1 MGFSKEYPYLL
12 VTITKK
18 YKIFHYLLRYIT
30 INFSNISLYI
40 NRYNATQRARV
51 GILKK
56 IVFVFL
62 ILGAT
67 NHISAETITLFAA
80 SDLRFALDEAK
91 ELFLRT
97 NPNNKIETIY
107 GSSGKGMQ
115 QIQNGA
121 PYHLYFSA
129 NEDFVEKL
137 YKKGFVIEPS
147 KLYAVGR
154 VVLWSKN
161 KNFNPKNGFEN
172 LKEPWVKKIAIANPS
187 HAPYGEKA
195 KEALENFGVY
205 EDIKSKLVLGEN
217 ISQTAQFIESQAAD
231 IGVIALSLAL
241 APTISK
247 GKTPAYYLIDSKIHK
262 PLLQGYSITKYAKES
277 LLARDFY
284 DFIGSSEAKEI
295 LKKYGFEVK

>member
-1 MGFSKEYPYLL
+1 LKSYA
-12 VTITKK
+12 V
-18 YKIFHYLLRYIT
+18 
-30 INFSNISLYI
+30 
-40 NRYNATQRARV
+40 A
-51 GILKK
+51 ILKK
-56 IVFVFL
+56 SVLMLFT
-62 ILGAT
+62 LGT
-67 NHISAETITLFAA
+67 LQSVYAEAITIFGA

-91 ELFLRT
+91 ELFLKDRK
-97 NPNNKIETIY
+97 NDKIETIY

-121 PYHLYFSA
+121 PYHLFFSA
-129 NEDFVEKL
+129 NEDYVEKL
-137 YKKGFVIEPS
+137 YKSKDVTEPS

-195 KEALENFGVY
+195 KEAMQSIGIY
-205 EDIKSKLVLGEN
+205 EEIKSKLVLGEN
-217 ISQTAQFIESQAAD
+217 ISHTAQFIESGAAD

-241 APTISK
+241 SPAIANSK
-247 GKTPAYYLIDSKIHK
+247 NPDYYLIDETLHK

-277 LLARDFY
+277 TLAREFY
-284 DFIGSSEAKEI
+284 NFIDSSKAKGI
-295 LKKYGFEVK
+295 LKKYGFEAR

>member
-1 MGFSKEYPYLL
+1 M
-12 VTITKK
+12 
-18 YKIFHYLLRYIT
+18 
-30 INFSNISLYI
+30 
-40 NRYNATQRARV
+40 RV
-51 GILKK
+51 KK
-56 IVFVFL
+56 IAALLLSLCF
-62 ILGAT
+62 T
-67 NHISAETITLFAA
+67 NTLYADTITLFAA

-91 ELFLRT
+91 EVFLKT

-107 GSSGKGMQ
+107 GSSGKGMH
-115 QIQNGA
+115 QIENGA
-121 PYHLYFSA
+121 PYHLFFSA

-147 KLYAVGR
+147 KLYAQGR

-161 KNFNPKNGFEN
+161 KNFNSKKGFEN

-195 KEALENFGVY
+195 KQTLLSLKMYENLE
-205 EDIKSKLVLGEN
+205 SKLVLGEN
-217 ISQTAQFIESQAAD
+217 ISQTAQFIESRAAD

-247 GKTPAYYLIDSKIHK
+247 GSNPDYFLIDSKLHK

-277 LLARDFY
+277 VLAREFY
-284 DFIGSSEAKEI
+284 NFMGSSEAKEI
-295 LKKYGFEVK
+295 LKKYGFEIK